1 MIATM
6 DYESIQDFKERVLAE
21 MRKMSATE
29 NELAL
34 ADDEV
39 IKASMSMGHEPE
51 DVAWALLQ

>member
-1 MIATM
+1 MLTNV
-6 DYESIQDFKERVLAE
+6 DYESIQAYKEKVLAE

-39 IKASMSMGHEPE
+39 IKASMVTGHAPE